1 MTIKLSLQE
10 AQDLYQKSNT
20 TRREKEPQGRHA
32 KGEGHTPGPVSGPV
46 GEKVVR
52 ECLGVLNDALGMTG
66 DVK

>member
-1 MTIKLSLQE
+1 MQRVKDILE
-10 AQDLYQKSNT
+10 A
-20 TRREKEPQGRHA
+20 
-32 KGEGHTPGPVSGPV
+32 GPASGPV